1 MRIHYLGQKWTR
13 TEQNNQIEE
22 DSDPGEEGE
31 APEPEPGVVPRDP
44 ESESEKE
51 RRRSLQFEEF
61 IVAMR
66 TLVQLLRMR
75 HTSSS
80 APGWGMD
87 VAG

>member
-1 MRIHYLGQKWTR
+1 M
-13 TEQNNQIEE
+13 NQIEE
-22 DSDPGEEGE
+22 NSDPGEEGE

-51 RRRSLQFEEF
+51 RRRSLRFGEF

-75 HTSSS
+75 HISS
-80 APGWGMD
+80 PGWGMD